1 LSKKYG
7 EALSKKALESWKSRW
22 APVVEETKAVS
33 YAELLAAFFTL
44 HDPAKPKEDIDFL
57 VQYAVKHGI
66 DPVNEQ
72 LRLNFGVGL
81 EDVASRASTSQIAPS
96 LQAALKAVGTITPDL
111 PQMSMSRRDDLVRQL
126 RQFYTK
132 YEPSKLNASEA
143 DKFEKIVEYG
153 MAKGLKKLNGAL
165 REKYGDDLDTMR
177 RQVVALSIRDY
188 KAQQDADASQ
198 ADEELI
204 NFAVENGLGV
214 LDAKLKQETGVGIK
228 GSNW

>member
-153 MAKGLKKLNGAL
+153 MAKGLKKLN
-165 REKYGDDLDTMR
+165 DLDTMR

-188 KAQQDADASQ
+188 KAQQDADSSQ